1 VFGEQEEEMPKLPA
15 PKKKRV
21 SRFEAARVDE
31 DSPPPPPTSVDV
43 GGMEQS
49 EIQELLATTMRQIEE
64 RKKQTQSLL
73 ARC

>member
-1 VFGEQEEEMPKLPA
+1 M
-15 PKKKRV
+15 
-21 SRFEAARVDE
+21 DE

-73 ARC
+73 ACC